1 MDNLADAPR
10 FADQALADLV
20 ASFAAFPSM
29 SASGD
34 VAALRR
40 MTDERSAQRPP
51 GPAMATVDLVVGA
64 GPTVRAYDPAGAS
77 DAPVRIGGRPVVVYL
92 HGGGWTIGGLT
103 SHDRACR
110 RLAERSGSVVVAVDY
125 RLAPEH
131 PAPAA
136 IDDTVAVLEWLAT
149 GPTEMGGR
157 PSSVTVAGD
166 SAGGTLAALGA
177 LRTRGTDAAPDRLI
191 TAYANTD
198 LAATEGTMVDLAHGC
213 GLDTADVRW
222 FNEQWVPDRTRWADP
237 DVSPL
242 HEPDLAGLCPATIV
256 TCELDPLRSQGEAFA
271 HRLVDAGVPVTI
283 RREPGMV
290 HNFLLWDLQSPAC
303 AAAGDRFADDLAT
316 AGPMAV
322 IGNGR

>member
-1 MDNLADAPR
+1 MDNVADVPR

-20 ASFAAFPSM
+20 GTLAALPPM

-34 VAALRR
+34 VAALRA

-51 GPAMATVDLVVGA
+51 GPAMATLDLGA
-64 GPTVRAYDPAGAS
+64 AAGRPPVRAYDPAGAAG
-77 DAPVRIGGRPVVVYL
+77 APVGIDGRPVVVYL
-92 HGGGWTIGGLT
+92 HGGGWTIGGLA

-110 RLAERSGSVVVAVDY
+110 RMAARSGAVVVAVDY

-131 PAPAA
+131 PAPAS
-136 IDDTVAVLEWLAT
+136 IDDTVAVLEWLADA
-149 GPTEMGGR
+149 PAALGGR
-157 PSSVTVAGD
+157 AASVTVAGD
-166 SAGGTLAALGA
+166 SAGGALAALAA
-177 LRTRGTDAAPDRLI
+177 LRTRGSAAAPDRLV

-198 LAATEGTMVDLAHGC
+198 LAAADATMVDLAHGF
-213 GLDTADVRW
+213 GLDAADVAW

-303 AAAGDRFADDLAT
+303 AAAGDRFADDLV
-316 AGPMAV
+316 AGSSC
-322 IGNGR
+322 